1 MVLMTVA
8 VVVIGIEVVDV
19 VVADQLQDAT
29 SIAIT
34 IKKNELNQMILL
46 FAFYLHLIQI
56 IDLILVIHITIVK

>member
-1 MVLMTVA
+1 VVLMTVA

>member
-1 MVLMTVA
+1 MTVA

>member
-1 MVLMTVA
+1 MTVA

-56 IDLILVIHITIVK
+56 IDLILVMHITIVK